1 MKSRPQVYTTT
12 MYRKIDTIYLDDIT
26 QWRINTLMHT
36 FTYVFRYFCMISI
49 CTYIKSIQFTTYL
62 SIHLPIHP
70 FIRLSI
76 YPSIYLSIH
85 LFIHPSI
92 YLSFY
97 LVTFEQLDF
106 KLIIKDSEY
115 DNRVIDLE
123 LYEGDLSQNMSDY
136 CNRYN
141 STTINEDIH
150 YPNNTNCRH
159 LYSIC

>member
-1 MKSRPQVYTTT
+1 
-12 MYRKIDTIYLDDIT
+12 
-26 QWRINTLMHT
+26 MHT
-36 FTYVFRYFCMISI
+36 YTYIFRYFCMISI
-49 CTYIKSIQFTTYL
+49 CTYIKSIQFTIYL

-85 LFIHPSI
+85 LFIHLSIFLSIFLSMYLSI
-92 YLSFY
+92 YLYIYLSIY

-141 STTINEDIH
+141 STTVNEDIH

>member
-1 MKSRPQVYTTT
+1 
-12 MYRKIDTIYLDDIT
+12 
-26 QWRINTLMHT
+26 MHT
-36 FTYVFRYFCMISI
+36 YTYIFRYFCMISI
-49 CTYIKSIQFTTYL
+49 CTYIKSIQFTIYL

-70 FIRLSI
+70 FIHLSI
-76 YPSIYLSIH
+76 HPSIYL
-85 LFIHPSI
+85 SI

-136 CNRYN
+136 CYRYN

-150 YPNNTNCRH
+150 YPNNTNYLH